1 MPEESEAVFTHTF
14 TEPVAQFEGVPRIY
28 GPFMA
33 TVRGVNAHGER
44 FETETA
50 VDDLSATDCNLRLNQ
65 PVQAGAKLFVVARLH
80 KALVAM
86 HVVVL
91 KAELQREDA
100 VWCLSVAII
109 HNRFL
114 S

>member
-1 MPEESEAVFTHTF
+1 MSEESEAVFTQTF
-14 TEPVAQFEGVPRIY
+14 TDPVTHFDGAPRIY

-33 TVRGVNAHGER
+33 IVRGVNAHGER
-44 FETETA
+44 FEIETA
-50 VDDLSATDCNLRLNQ
+50 VDDLSATDCNLRLSQ
-65 PVQAGAKLFVVARLH
+65 PVKAGAKLFVVARLH

-86 HVVVL
+86 HVIVL
-91 KAELQREDA
+91 KSEAQEEDA
-100 VWCLSVAII
+100 SWRLSVEII

>member
-1 MPEESEAVFTHTF
+1 MSEELEAVFTQALAK
-14 TEPVAQFEGVPRIY
+14 PVTQLEGAPRIY

-33 TVRGVNAHGER
+33 TVRGVNARGER
-44 FETETA
+44 FEVETA

-65 PVQAGAKLFVVARLH
+65 QVKAGAKLFVVARLH

-86 HVVVL
+86 HVIVL
-91 KAELQREDA
+91 KAEIQEEDA
-100 VWCLSVAII
+100 SWCLSVEII
-109 HNRFL
+109 HNRFI